1 MALKAT
7 IFKAELHVSDM
18 DRQHYGTYPLTLARH
33 PSETDQRL
41 MVRLLAFA
49 MYAGDGLRFGRGLS
63 TEDEADLFEQDPT
76 GLIERWIDVG
86 TPDPRD
92 IRKACGQ
99 SKQVVVLTYGRT
111 VDIWWRQHG
120 EALSG
125 QRNLAVLRLPAE
137 TGEALAAL
145 AARNMSLQCVIQDGI
160 IWFTAGEVTVQVE
173 PEWLLR
179 HDR

>member
-7 IFKAELHVSDM
+7 IFKVELQVSDL
-18 DRQHYGTYPLTLARH
+18 DRPHYGSYLLTVARH
-33 PSETDQRL
+33 PSETDERL

-49 MYAGDGLRFGRGLS
+49 LYASDGLRFGRGLS

-92 IRKACGQ
+92 IRKAGGL

-111 VDIWWRQHG
+111 VDVWWRQHG
-120 EALSG
+120 AVLSG

-137 TGEALAAL
+137 TGAALAAL
-145 AARNMSLQCVIQDGI
+145 AARNMSLQYLIQDGSL
-160 IWFTAGEVTVQVE
+160 WLTAGEVTIQVE

-179 HDR
+179 HEP

>member
-7 IFKAELHVSDM
+7 IFRAELHVSDM
-18 DRQHYGTYPLTLARH
+18 DRQHYGSYPLTLARH

-49 MYAGDGLRFGRGLS
+49 MYASEGLRFGRGLS

-76 GLIERWIDVG
+76 GLIVRWIDVG
-86 TPDPRD
+86 TPDPRA

-99 SKQVVVLTYGRT
+99 SQQVAVLAYGRT
-111 VDIWWRQHG
+111 VDVWWRQHG
-120 EALSG
+120 EVLSG

-173 PEWLLR
+173 PDWLQR
-179 HDR
+179 QDR

>member
-7 IFKAELHVSDM
+7 IFKAELQVSDM
-18 DRQHYGTYPLTLARH
+18 DRHHYGTHALTLARH
-33 PSETDQRL
+33 PSETDERL

-49 MYAGDGLRFGRGLS
+49 MYASDTLRFGRGLS
-63 TEDEADLFEQDPT
+63 TEDEADLFEQDAT

-99 SKQVVVLTYGRT
+99 ARHVTVLTYGRT
-111 VDIWWRQHG
+111 VDVWWRQHG
-120 EALSG
+120 ETLSG
-125 QRNLAVLRLPAE
+125 QRNLSVLRLPLQ
-137 TGEALAAL
+137 TSDALAAL
-145 AARNMSLQCVIQDGI
+145 AARNMNIQCVIQDGI

-173 PEWLLR
+173 PEWLR
-179 HDR
+179 GEDG

>member
-18 DRQHYGTYPLTLARH
+18 DRQHYGSYTLTLARH

-49 MYAGDGLRFGRGLS
+49 MYASDGLRFGRGLS

-111 VDIWWRQHG
+111 VDVWWRQHG

-125 QRNLAVLRLPAE
+125 QRNLAVLRLTAE

-145 AARNMSLQCVIQDGI
+145 AARSMSLQCVIQDGI

-173 PEWLLR
+173 PEWLLGP
-179 HDR
+179 DR